1 MNIKPL
7 SRAFAAEVCGVE
19 LGEALT
25 EAGFASIREA
35 WLQYGVLVFHDTDL
49 DEASFV
55 AFSRRFGEPE
65 TPPADES
72 FARGRSGVA
81 EHPEI
86 YIISNVLEGGR
97 PIGGLGAGE
106 AEWHTDM
113 SYMDHPPTASLLL
126 AREVP
131 SAGGDTWFADMR
143 AALERL
149 PPALRRR
156 LGALS
161 AKHDSAYTSAGE
173 LRKGA
178 ERPRSAADAQG
189 AIHPLIR
196 THPETGRDC
205 LFLGR
210 RRNASVVGIGPDEG
224 ESLLDEIWRRGLVPE
239 TVYRHRWR
247 VGDLV
252 VWDNRATMHRRDS
265 FSPDERRLMLRTQ
278 IRGDAPAGAVGG
290 GYRAAG

>member
-1 MNIKPL
+1 MDIKPL
-7 SRAFAAEVCGVE
+7 TRGFAAEVGGVE
-19 LGEALT
+19 LGKAL
-25 EAGFASIREA
+25 ADAAFARIREA
-35 WLQYGVLVFHDTDL
+35 WLQYGVLVFHDQDM

-55 AFSRRFGEPE
+55 AFSRRFGELE
-65 TPPADES
+65 TPPADEA
-72 FARGRSGVA
+72 FGRDRSGGA
-81 EHPEI
+81 GRPEI
-86 YIISNVLEGGR
+86 YIISNVIEDGR

-113 SYMDHPPTASLLL
+113 SYIDSPPTASLLL

-156 LGALS
+156 LGPLS
-161 AKHDSAYTSAGE
+161 AKHDSSYTSAGE

-178 ERPRSAADAQG
+178 ERPQSAADAEG
-189 AIHPLIR
+189 AIHALIR

-210 RRNASVVGIGPDEG
+210 RRNASVVGLGLDEG
-224 ESLLDEIWRRGLVPE
+224 ESLLNEIWRHALGPK

-278 IRGDAPAGAVGG
+278 IRGDAPAAAVGG
-290 GYRAAG
+290 GHRAAG